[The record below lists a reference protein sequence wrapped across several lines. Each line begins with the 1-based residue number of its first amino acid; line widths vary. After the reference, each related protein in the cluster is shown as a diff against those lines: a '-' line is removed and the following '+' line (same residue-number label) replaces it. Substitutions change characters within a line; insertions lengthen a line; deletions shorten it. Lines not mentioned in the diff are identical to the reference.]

1 MQNEH
6 TPCSPVYKCKNSIEN
21 IGQLSHAP
29 FSVPTFKA
37 SICDLS
43 VIQHSVL
50 IDEQRGEKGRF
61 GPHLW
66 EEKKKKKED
75 SSFVSRPVFRFT
87 NVLQRSDFSRMS
99 QNHTKDKRRRRE
111 GKQSHPMILL

>member
-1 MQNEH
+1 M
-6 TPCSPVYKCKNSIEN
+6 YKCKNSIEN

-66 EEKKKKKED
+66 EGGKKKKKKED

-99 QNHTKDKRRRRE
+99 QNHTKEKEKGRKTIPSYD
-111 GKQSHPMILL
+111 PFMF